1 MEEDIRTEFKRQ
13 LTKEC
18 MKSVVA
24 FSNTVGGTMFIGVD
38 DDGTPV
44 GVDDVDSV
52 SLRAVQLI
60 SDTIRPDVRMISS
73 VDHINLEGKEVVAIN
88 VNEGTLKPYYLRDK
102 GMRPEGVYIR
112 IGPSSVQASDAQIL
126 KMVRENSE
134 SFESLKSL
142 EQDLTF
148 ETAEE
153 TFEAAEVEF
162 GRNQMASLGLLSDG
176 SYTNLAFLLSDQCSA
191 GMKLAAFSDRDK
203 TGFLDRTEVGGSVLS
218 QVQEAMEFLD
228 KYNPLRSQIS
238 GIRRV
243 DFRAYPDYALREALT
258 NAAVHRDYSLN
269 ADTLVSVFDDGIT
282 VASYGGLKRGLGMDD
297 IMMGVS
303 SPRNPKLASIFYR
316 LGFIEAYGT
325 GIPRMMGEYNDA
337 LEKPYIELSSNVFKV
352 ELPAF
357 SPAVAE
363 QSAVDTILT
372 FARDHDSFS
381 RSDIEG
387 IMGGSR
393 SKIGSILSAMV
404 DESLLEKIGE
414 GRGTRYKALKK

>member
-60 SDTIRPDVRMISS
+60 SDTIRPDVKMISS
-73 VDHINLEGKEVVAIN
+73 VDHISLDGKEVVAIN
-88 VNEGTLKPYYLRDK
+88 VNEGTLKPYYLCDK

-126 KMVRENSE
+126 KMVRENSR

-142 EQDLTF
+142 EQDLSF

-153 TFEAAEVEF
+153 TFKAAEVEF

-203 TGFLDRTEVGGSVLS
+203 TGFLDRTEVRGSVLS

-258 NAAVHRDYSLN
+258 NAVVHRDYSLN

-372 FARDHDSFS
+372 FARDRDSFS
-381 RSDIEG
+381 RSDIED

>member
-1 MEEDIRTEFKRQ
+1 
-13 LTKEC
+13 
-18 MKSVVA
+18 
-24 FSNTVGGTMFIGVD
+24 
-38 DDGTPV
+38 
-44 GVDDVDSV
+44 
-52 SLRAVQLI
+52 
-60 SDTIRPDVRMISS
+60 
-73 VDHINLEGKEVVAIN
+73 
-88 VNEGTLKPYYLRDK
+88 
-102 GMRPEGVYIR
+102 
-112 IGPSSVQASDAQIL
+112 
-126 KMVRENSE
+126 
-134 SFESLKSL
+134 
-142 EQDLTF
+142 
-148 ETAEE
+148 
-153 TFEAAEVEF
+153 
-162 GRNQMASLGLLSDG
+162 MASLGLLSDG
-176 SYTNLAFLLSDQCSA
+176 SYTNLAFLLSDQCPA

-203 TGFLDRTEVGGSVLS
+203 TGFLDRAEVRGSVLS
-218 QVQEAMEFLD
+218 QVQEAMDFLD

-258 NAAVHRDYSLN
+258 NAVVHRDYSLN
-269 ADTLVSVFDDGIT
+269 ADTLVSVFDDGVT
-282 VASYGGLKRGLGMDD
+282 VASYGGLRRGLGMDD

-372 FARDHDSFS
+372 FARGHDSFS

-387 IMGGSR
+387 VMGGSR